1 MFRQDILIRFFFSP
15 VFLENLFFYSALFY
29 FVSFLFQVF
38 LFPLFN
44 VFLKQHPPLSFFL
57 HLIFRFVSCF
67 ISLFLCILFSRYY
80 SCQFS
85 INFFVTLAQ
94 TINYYFFLRAEAFFR
109 AIESGLGYSFSFL
122 PPFNSINSSRH

>member
-1 MFRQDILIRFFFSP
+1 MFRQDILMRFFFSP
-15 VFLENLFFYSALFY
+15 VFSEKIFFYCALLY

-38 LFPLFN
+38 LFPF
-44 VFLKQHPPLSFFL
+44 FLKQHPPLSFFL

-67 ISLFLCILFSRYY
+67 ISLFLCVLFSRYY

-94 TINYYFFLRAEAFFR
+94 TINYYFFFLRAEAFFR